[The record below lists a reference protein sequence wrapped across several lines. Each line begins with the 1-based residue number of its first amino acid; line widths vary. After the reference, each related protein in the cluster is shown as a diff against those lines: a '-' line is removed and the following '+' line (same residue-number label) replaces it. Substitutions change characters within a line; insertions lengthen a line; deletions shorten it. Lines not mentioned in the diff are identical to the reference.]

1 MPSKVRLHPHIFNPN
16 PATQHKFRTPRL
28 GRGKT
33 LSLQARDRADHAR
46 RLLSD
51 YELIS
56 AEYDNRVAR
65 QKAEGIDAGNGAYLQ
80 FESEPGFLSTII
92 EVIVLEKHINSVY

>member
-16 PATQHKFRTPRL
+16 PATQREFRTPRP

-33 LSLQARDRADHAR
+33 LSLQARDRADH
-46 RLLSD
+46 D

-65 QKAEGIDAGNGAYLQ
+65 QKAEGIDAGSGAYLQ
-80 FESEPGFLSTII
+80 FESEPGFLGMII